1 MFRITKDPPSGS
13 DGLYFDWN
21 YL

>member
-1 MFRITKDPPSGS
+1 MFWITKDPPSGS
-13 DGLYFDWN
+13 DELYFDWN